1 LQSQDEPPK
10 VAAHQALRVAF
21 QLYEVAKQSPI
32 TSANK
37 EETYESNSDQ
47 HAADFGAAMG
57 RFSFSIASSVT
68 VNVPA
73 GTAVLT

>member
-1 LQSQDEPPK
+1 MRSQNK
-10 VAAHQALRVAF
+10 A
-21 QLYEVAKQSPI
+21 QSPAL
-32 TSANK
+32 TRRK
-37 EETYESNSDQ
+37 TYESNSDK
-47 HAADFGAAMG
+47 HAADFGAAIG

>member
-1 LQSQDEPPK
+1 MKSENK
-10 VAAHQALRVAF
+10 A
-21 QLYEVAKQSPI
+21 QSPAL
-32 TSANK
+32 TRRK
-37 EETYESNSDQ
+37 TYESNSDK